1 MTAADSP
8 SDPHGPSDI
17 ASSDRAPSDPVPAE
31 ITRLLQDWRGGDR
44 RAEAQLLD
52 CIYPALRRL
61 ARQRLARSGQVTL
74 RATELANDAYFE
86 LARQREVPFQN
97 RAHFYAIAAHAIRRL
112 LVDHLRE
119 RSALKRGGDL
129 LRVTL
134 QAGDEPVAPAA
145 DLADAL
151 DLDRL
156 LERLE
161 RINARAARG
170 VELRYF
176 GGLTLEET
184 AQAIGVSLPTAKRDW
199 QFARA
204 WLHDQLSVSP
214 G

>member
-1 MTAADSP
+1 MTAADP
-8 SDPHGPSDI
+8 PPDLGPSDI
-17 ASSDRAPSDPVPAE
+17 
-31 ITRLLQDWRGGDR
+31 THLLQDWREGDR
-44 RAEAQLLD
+44 QAEAQLLER
-52 CIYPALRRL
+52 IYPVLRRL

-86 LARQREVPFQN
+86 LARQREVAFQN

-134 QAGDEPVAPAA
+134 QAGEELVAPAA
-145 DLADAL
+145 DLVDAL

-156 LERLE
+156 LERLQ

-176 GGLTLEET
+176 GGLTIEET
-184 AQAIGVSLPTAKRDW
+184 AQTIGVSLPTAKRDW

-204 WLHDQLSVSP
+204 WLHDQLSAAP

>member
-1 MTAADSP
+1 MLSSPPGVAPAMTAADP
-8 SDPHGPSDI
+8 PSDI
-17 ASSDRAPSDPVPAE
+17 TS
-31 ITRLLQDWRGGDR
+31 LLQGWREGDPR
-44 RAEAQLLD
+44 SEAQLLD
-52 CIYPALRRL
+52 CIYPVLRRL

-86 LARQREVPFQN
+86 LAQQREVPFQN

-119 RSALKRGGDL
+119 RSALKRGGDV

-134 QAGDEPVAPAA
+134 QAGEEVAAPAA

-176 GGLTLEET
+176 GGLTIEET
-184 AQAIGVSLPTAKRDW
+184 AQTIGVSLPTAKRDW

-204 WLHDQLSVSP
+204 WLHDQLSAPP